1 MRDTLRRT
9 KYTDD
14 WYGRV
19 QSKAKESILKIVVI
33 EKKIVVMEN
42 FSGRGKQMP
51 IQIKEAFRTPNRQ
64 D

>member
-1 MRDTLRRT
+1 MWDTLRRT

-33 EKKIVVMEN
+33 EKKN
-42 FSGRGKQMP
+42 SRNGKFP
-51 IQIKEAFRTPNRQ
+51 RTRKADANP
-64 D
+64 DKGSI

>member
-33 EKKIVVMEN
+33 EKKIVMEN

-51 IQIKEAFRTPNRQ
+51 IQIKEEFRTPNRQ